1 MATCY
6 LREGSDYLEDAT
18 RFNTIAD
25 AKESFRRAAKDLD
38 RYGQK
43 HEATI
48 HIADTMDEVV
58 EYPDYVL
65 SLGKRGGLVCER
77 T

>member
-6 LREGSDYLEDAT
+6 LREGSDYLEDAV
-18 RFNTIAD
+18 RYHTISD
-25 AKESFRRAAKDLD
+25 AKASFMTTAQELD

-43 HEATI
+43 HEAAI
-48 HIADTMDEVV
+48 HIADTLDEVV

>member
-1 MATCY
+1 MSNCF
-6 LREGSDYLEDAT
+6 LRTGSDYLEDAVEY
-18 RFNTIAD
+18 FTISSACAAFMRD
-25 AKESFRRAAKDLD
+25 ARVLD

-43 HEATI
+43 LEATI
-48 HIADTMDEVV
+48 HIANTMEEVA

-65 SLGKRGGLVCER
+65 SLGSRGGLKKER